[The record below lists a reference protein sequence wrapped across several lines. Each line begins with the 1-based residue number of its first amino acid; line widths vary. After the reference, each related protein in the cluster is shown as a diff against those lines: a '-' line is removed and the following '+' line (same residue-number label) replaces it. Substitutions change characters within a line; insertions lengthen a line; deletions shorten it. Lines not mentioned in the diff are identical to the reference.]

1 MWERCPRSDWILVLI
16 LVAVAG
22 CRELSRFSAGADDP
36 YCGMIVDGSTFA
48 DAAPRQSIVRRGFG
62 RDVAMKMVFDA
73 AKLDSTPGAL
83 TTSDGLLTSAPL
95 RPIPEL
101 VNDAL
106 WMLEFGEGRDKNL
119 LYVVDP
125 SPPDAGPS
133 INAVIS
139 LLHSGNAEV
148 RLFRGAAPADGDPV
162 PAQNGEPLFG
172 VFAPLHRNKEECSRF

>member
-1 MWERCPRSDWILVLI
+1 
-16 LVAVAG
+16 
-22 CRELSRFSAGADDP
+22 
-36 YCGMIVDGSTFA
+36 
-48 DAAPRQSIVRRGFG
+48 
-62 RDVAMKMVFDA
+62 MKLTFDA
-73 AKLDSTPGAL
+73 AKLDRAPGTL

-101 VNDAL
+101 LNDAL

-125 SPPDAGPS
+125 SVADAGPS

-148 RLFRGAAPADGDPV
+148 RLFRGAPQIEDRTPSAASTQLVRDG
-162 PAQNGEPLFG
+162 QPLFG
-172 VFAPLHRNKEECSRF
+172 VFAPLERNKDVCSKF